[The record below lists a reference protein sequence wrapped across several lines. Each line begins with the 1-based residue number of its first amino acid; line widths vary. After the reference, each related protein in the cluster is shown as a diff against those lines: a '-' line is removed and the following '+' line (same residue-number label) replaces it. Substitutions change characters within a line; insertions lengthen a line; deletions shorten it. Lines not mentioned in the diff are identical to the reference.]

1 MYIHVQLTFIYFIR
15 LYL

>member
-1 MYIHVQLTFIYFIR
+1 MYIQVQLTFIYFIR